1 VKSETYFWDK
11 DGSALVE
18 GSSVLREL
26 NRKLGLALPLDGPKT
41 LNGLILEHLRDIPA
55 AGVALKI
62 ADVPMEIVQ
71 TQDRV
76 IKTVRLFRPPAYPTS
91 RRPPEELR
99 GSARRRQYFTVRAPA
114 CLRLVFNALRR
125 VS

>member
-1 VKSETYFWDK
+1 LVTLEDIIEEIIGEFTTTAPVRSEIYSWDK

-26 NRKLGLALPLDGPKT
+26 NRKLGLALPVDGPKT
-41 LNGLILEHLRDIPA
+41 LNGLILEHLQDIPD

-62 ADVPMEIVQ
+62 AEVPMEIVQ

-76 IKTVRLFRPPAYPTS
+76 IKTVRLFRP
-91 RRPPEELR
+91 
-99 GSARRRQYFTVRAPA
+99 RASDLA
-114 CLRLVFNALRR
+114 EAA
-125 VS
+125 

>member
-1 VKSETYFWDK
+1 VKSEIESWNK

-41 LNGLILEHLRDIPA
+41 LNGLILEHLQDIPE

-62 ADVPMEIVQ
+62 AEVPMEIVQ

-76 IKTVRLFRPPAYPTS
+76 IKTVRLFRP
-91 RRPPEELR
+91 
-99 GSARRRQYFTVRAPA
+99 RAA
-114 CLRLVFNALRR
+114 DLAEAA
-125 VS
+125 